1 MNGLAVLA
9 GVGTFTVLCLLAV
22 RVDAYLERWWR

>member
-9 GVGTFTVLCLLAV
+9 GVGTFTLICLALI
-22 RVDAYLERWWR
+22 RIDSYIERWWR

>member
-9 GVGTFTVLCLLAV
+9 GVGTFTLLCLLAIH
-22 RVDAYLERWWR
+22 VDRYVARWWR

>member
-9 GVGTFTVLCLLAV
+9 GVGTFTLLCVALV
-22 RVDAYLERWWR
+22 QWDAYVQRWWR